1 MRLLANKDDHV
12 DLLAH
17 LELTDLVKQSSA
29 HLDSCVGT
37 FLEKTK
43 QSVQAMLI

>member
-17 LELTDLVKQSSA
+17 LELTDPVKQSSA
-29 HLDSCVGT
+29 HFHSGSGT